1 MLRSCTKL
9 SPISIDLIRSESYD
23 YKGFHVLCFGQKGE
37 GLSAKLWI
45 KIKPQVYQSPIEV
58 TLAGQ
63 NVVVFRAYASF

>member
-1 MLRSCTKL
+1 MIIKAFMYCVFS
-9 SPISIDLIRSESYD
+9 
-23 YKGFHVLCFGQKGE
+23 QKGE

-63 NVVVFRAYASF
+63 NVDVFHAYVSL